1 MGKKE
6 KLQISHLETEVD
18 RITTLHTDLT
28 NQHASLQAKHFAL
41 EAKTADLTKIK
52 EESTA
57 LKLSLAQQENK
68 YQELQKSHAAEHAIL
83 KQELEEAQESAKESA
98 EAAEAAAETAT
109 AAAAAAAAMA
119 VGDDSSDEE
128 GEGDGGDGGDEAIMR
143 GDTEDEEIKREGLE
157 VEKAAMREHIDALR
171 SELKEEH
178 NKRKTAEKRCKNL
191 EDSQGLTSISKQLNA
206 SEEAAHK
213 SSSDLVAQAEKNLK
227 LHDKLSKV
235 RSKLQSAEES
245 VATVRRAL
253 IGEVAGQDAEFELYE
268 HVSFADLAR
277 LALQGKRNGV
287 GGGSSE
293 EGKNGEGKDSS
304 NTLTTTAPGQ
314 SLDAIR
320 KAEAEIKS
328 LRSALRQAQSEVNV
342 QRSLASKG
350 KAAEHSLQQLK
361 EKNME
366 LANRVAREKD
376 RYVNQK
382 DETRRRDDRL
392 QALSD
397 HIEKLMIHLKHEAA
411 AKAKAVDQQRR
422 AGRETDL
429 LKQRNTALTQKNR
442 AREKVIRELKEGCR
456 ILEDQLRLMDTKYV
470 ELRNKLDWTR
480 TQSSKE
486 VRRIQSEANKL
497 RVKWMMVAGSD
508 TTLNA
513 LGITGGED
521 IPNIQDQQQQQQQQQ
536 SGNNNNKKVRRSEST
551 GDLPPVQGGKQRVL
565 GFEAP
570 DIQDV
575 NPADQD
581 SPWGGNKLNEL
592 STSLGGR

>member
-128 GEGDGGDGGDEAIMR
+128 GDGGDGGDEAIMR
-143 GDTEDEEIKREGLE
+143 GDAEDEEIKREGLE

-235 RSKLQSAEES
+235 RSKL
-245 VATVRRAL
+245 
-253 IGEVAGQDAEFELYE
+253 
-268 HVSFADLAR
+268 
-277 LALQGKRNGV
+277 
-287 GGGSSE
+287 
-293 EGKNGEGKDSS
+293 
-304 NTLTTTAPGQ
+304 
-314 SLDAIR
+314 
-320 KAEAEIKS
+320 
-328 LRSALRQAQSEVNV
+328 
-342 QRSLASKG
+342 
-350 KAAEHSLQQLK
+350 
-361 EKNME
+361 
-366 LANRVAREKD
+366 
-376 RYVNQK
+376 
-382 DETRRRDDRL
+382 
-392 QALSD
+392 
-397 HIEKLMIHLKHEAA
+397 
-411 AKAKAVDQQRR
+411 
-422 AGRETDL
+422 
-429 LKQRNTALTQKNR
+429 
-442 AREKVIRELKEGCR
+442 
-456 ILEDQLRLMDTKYV
+456 
-470 ELRNKLDWTR
+470 
-480 TQSSKE
+480 
-486 VRRIQSEANKL
+486 
-497 RVKWMMVAGSD
+497 
-508 TTLNA
+508 
-513 LGITGGED
+513 
-521 IPNIQDQQQQQQQQQ
+521 
-536 SGNNNNKKVRRSEST
+536 
-551 GDLPPVQGGKQRVL
+551 
-565 GFEAP
+565 
-570 DIQDV
+570 
-575 NPADQD
+575 
-581 SPWGGNKLNEL
+581 
-592 STSLGGR
+592 